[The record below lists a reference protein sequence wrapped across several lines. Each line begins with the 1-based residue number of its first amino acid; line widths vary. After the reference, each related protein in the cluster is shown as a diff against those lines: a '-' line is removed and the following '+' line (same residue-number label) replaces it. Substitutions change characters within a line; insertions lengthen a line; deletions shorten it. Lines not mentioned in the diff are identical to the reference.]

1 MSKLL
6 KFSLL
11 FLSLLMM
18 TLALGSCTD
27 SENDEVM
34 PAGTIFDIATFVD
47 QGASGA
53 VFSLQRSQF
62 SPEITLTAVG
72 QTINT
77 GLFKIGDR
85 VLIAYTPA
93 SGNPD
98 ISGNIN
104 LYAMGLVTNGTAQ
117 IKTAAE
123 SDNFASQPV
132 RLASVWLTG
141 KYLNF
146 NVKVDCTLQPKTFT
160 IYADEASMGSDCPEL
175 YLIFETDDAGSAY
188 WQERY
193 ASFDISDVLL
203 TGAEQFKITVRDASA
218 ISGYFTTT
226 ISLNQD

>member
-11 FLSLLMM
+11 FISLLMM
-18 TLALGSCTD
+18 TLALGSCND
-27 SENDEVM
+27 SETDEVM
-34 PAGTIFDIATFVD
+34 PADTIFDIATFVE
-47 QGASGA
+47 QGSSGA

-62 SPEITLTAVG
+62 SPELTLTAVG
-72 QTINT
+72 QSINT
-77 GLFKIGDR
+77 GLFKVGDR

-98 ISGNIN
+98 VSGNIN
-104 LYAMGLVTNGTAQ
+104 LYAMGLVTNGAVQ

-123 SDNFASQPV
+123 SDNFTSQPV

-160 IYADEASMGSDCPEL
+160 IYADESTMDSDCPEL

-203 TGAEQFKITVRDASA
+203 SGAEQFKLTVRDANT
-218 ISGYFTTT
+218 ITGYVTTT
-226 ISLNQD
+226 FSLTQN